1 MMRPTIHMR
10 GGSTHLMWWYGTLGV
25 CIYGTLWVFN
35 NFSIMRCLSISV
47 LLRMLQKFGHQ
58 SWKNS
63 QTVLC
68 RASMSCTLQTPMFN
82 KRSKDEYYKSIYI
95 LLKTE
100 A

>member
-1 MMRPTIHMR
+1 
-10 GGSTHLMWWYGTLGV
+10 MWEEEVHIYDTLR
-25 CIYGTLWVFN
+25 VFN
-35 NFSIMRCLSISV
+35 NFPWMRCLSISV

-95 LLKTE
+95 LLKAE
-100 A
+100 E